1 VKRRAMITDM
11 LKKMI
16 DDIGDVDLLGR
27 ILKSSN
33 HENENVM

>member
-1 VKRRAMITDM
+1 MIIDGVKGI
-11 LKKMI
+11 I
-16 DDIGDVDLLGR
+16 EDIGEIELLSR